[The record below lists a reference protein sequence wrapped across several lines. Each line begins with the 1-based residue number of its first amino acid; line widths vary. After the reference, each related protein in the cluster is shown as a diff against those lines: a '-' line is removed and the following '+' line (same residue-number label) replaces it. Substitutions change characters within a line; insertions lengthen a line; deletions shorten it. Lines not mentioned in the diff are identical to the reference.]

1 MYVRIYKNA
10 MHSED
15 HCEKVSAIK
24 LKYYKNNVT
33 LFLMVD
39 AIPVSLGDVDESGDF
54 QDQGTYPKQH

>member
-1 MYVRIYKNA
+1 